1 MDVSVILLSIVL
13 VVCRYMMYV
22 IISRFSGWIGWMG
35 GTVVSSGEW

>member
-22 IISRFSGWIGWMG
+22 LAFVDGLG